1 MASSQSVKVI
11 NCFVLLAP
19 VVAKAS
25 SAEEFVEEAP
35 RAFAQWLLGLAPL
48 ARLLAWEEDG
58 GEGDAE
64 LQADLT
70 DDPHQQLVH
79 VVV

>member
-1 MASSQSVKVI
+1 MASSQSVKVV

-19 VVAKAS
+19 VVAKA

-35 RAFAQWLLGLAPL
+35 RAFAQRLLGLAPL

-58 GEGDAE
+58 CEGDAE